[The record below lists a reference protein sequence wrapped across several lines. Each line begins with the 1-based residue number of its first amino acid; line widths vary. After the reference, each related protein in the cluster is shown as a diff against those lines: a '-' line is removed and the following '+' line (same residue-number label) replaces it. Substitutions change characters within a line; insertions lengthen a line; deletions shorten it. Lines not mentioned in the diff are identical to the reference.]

1 METSSMEPDPKQD
14 LDEERRAQLEV
25 HFRRVS
31 HIQLAGWL
39 SATIFYLGFLVLA
52 LRLGFWED
60 YWPMATI
67 VLFGGGAITWIS
79 ILKNN
84 RCPICDNFFGKALP
98 TRTRK
103 ICPSCGTQL
112 IN

>member
-1 METSSMEPDPKQD
+1 MEPDPKQD

-31 HIQLAGWL
+31 YIQLAGWL
-39 SATIFYLGFLVLA
+39 SGTLFFMAFLVVSLHF
-52 LRLGFWED
+52 GFWED
-60 YWPMATI
+60 YWPMAMM
-67 VLFGGGAITWIS
+67 VMFGGAAITVSS